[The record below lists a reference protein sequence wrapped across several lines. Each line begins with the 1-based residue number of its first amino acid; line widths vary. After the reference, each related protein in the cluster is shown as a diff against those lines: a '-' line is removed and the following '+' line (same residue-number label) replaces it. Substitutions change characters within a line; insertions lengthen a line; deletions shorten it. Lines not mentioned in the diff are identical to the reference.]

1 MGEARSKQRRR
12 QEFFKQ
18 HPFCCYC
25 GGNVIA
31 TTVDHVPSRQTFAL
45 KRRPKG
51 LEVPACHACNQYTAK
66 HEQVAALIAR
76 MYPDPPKKAEQ
87 EEVRKLVKAI
97 SKNNPGLLEEMQ
109 PSWRQQYDFQ
119 QTAINLPRVGGV
131 LNASGPLLKESMH
144 VFAVKSCLALHYV
157 QTGKIVPQSGGVA
170 ARWYS
175 NFDRLTNSIPDDL
188 LGLFGNHATL
198 KQGSWDVEDQFGYS
212 WAIAKDAEMAAYF
225 AGFRQSF
232 AIVGFVHH
240 DRSAFPTLPSL
251 NVTLPGFVSAQNK

>member
-1 MGEARSKQRRR
+1 MREKSGIVLGGNIEKWRGEVFEQRMLIFFALITVLGAYGMMLYYQAR
-12 QEFFKQ
+12 QE
-18 HPFCCYC
+18 
-25 GGNVIA
+25 A
-31 TTVDHVPSRQTFAL
+31 
-45 KRRPKG
+45 
-51 LEVPACHACNQYTAK
+51 
-66 HEQVAALIAR
+66 
-76 MYPDPPKKAEQ
+76 
-87 EEVRKLVKAI
+87 
-97 SKNNPGLLEEMQ
+97 
-109 PSWRQQYDFQ
+109 
-119 QTAINLPRVGGV
+119 
-131 LNASGPLLKESMH
+131 
-144 VFAVKSCLALHYV
+144 
-157 QTGKIVPQSGGVA
+157 QSGGVA